1 MRSQWALRSTA
12 ANKASGCDEIP
23 AELFKSLKEDA
34 IKGLHSLCQQIWKTQ
49 QWSQDWKRS
58 ILILISQ
65 KGSTKECAN
74 RQTIGLMSRASKV
87 MLKNLHARL
96 QHYVNQELPNVQAGI
111 RKGRGIGDQIANIH
125 WIIGKAREFQKN
137 ICLYCI
143 NYGKAFDDVDH
154 DKLWKALTEMGT
166 PDHLTCL
173 LRNTP

>member
-1 MRSQWALRSTA
+1 MEELYKKYPDELYDSSGVVSHPEPDFGENEVKWALGSTA
-12 ANKASGCDEIP
+12 VNKVSGCDGIP
-23 AELFKSLKEDA
+23 VELFKTLKDDA
-34 IKGLHSLCQQIWKTQ
+34 IKVLHSICQQICKTQ
-49 QWSQDWKRS
+49 QWPQDWKRS

-125 WIIGKAREFQKN
+125 WIIEKPREKRLPLF
-137 ICLYCI
+137 
-143 NYGKAFDDVDH
+143 H
-154 DKLWKALTEMGT
+154 
-166 PDHLTCL
+166 
-173 LRNTP
+173 